1 MPLEDISRF
10 MEQVMADIGE
20 LSKQE
25 AIRVL
30 DECKKKVQ
38 KEK

>member
-1 MPLEDISRF
+1 MPLEDISKF

-20 LSKQE
+20 LPKAD

-30 DECKKKVQ
+30 DECKKKI
-38 KEK
+38 KSN

>member
-1 MPLEDISRF
+1 
-10 MEQVMADIGE
+10 MEQVLADISN
-20 LSKQE
+20 LPKAD

-30 DECKKKVQ
+30 DECKKELR